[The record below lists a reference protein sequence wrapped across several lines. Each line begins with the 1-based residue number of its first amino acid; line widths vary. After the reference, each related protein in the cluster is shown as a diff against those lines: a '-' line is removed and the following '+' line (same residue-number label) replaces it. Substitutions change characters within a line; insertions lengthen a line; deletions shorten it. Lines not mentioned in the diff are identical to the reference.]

1 MTLAETPKSWSMK
14 EKKNKLNFVLK
25 DTVGN
30 IKDES
35 WIGRKYLK
43 ITCLIKDMYRN
54 YVKNSQNTII
64 RK

>member
-1 MTLAETPKSWSMK
+1 MK